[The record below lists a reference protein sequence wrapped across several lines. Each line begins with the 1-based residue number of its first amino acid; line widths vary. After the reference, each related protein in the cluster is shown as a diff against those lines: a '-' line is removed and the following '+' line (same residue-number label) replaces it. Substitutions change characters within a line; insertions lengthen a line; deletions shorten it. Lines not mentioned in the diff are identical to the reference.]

1 MNDRMTQ
8 IFDLNRTGR
17 LRKKDD
23 AIEIWL
29 RAVHDKYAQSL
40 FRYALALTGS
50 IEDAQDAVQEV
61 FARIAKGW
69 KRFGEVRNVNA
80 YLFSATRNAA
90 YSILRRRKRSES
102 LHDAICTDLATA
114 CVPQDRRTSATIIS
128 IRDAFSDLSVEQR
141 EVIVLR
147 ILHQMTFKEIAEMV
161 GVSANTIY
169 ARYRLGIERIRHVL
183 DIAE

>member
-1 MNDRMTQ
+1 MTQ
-8 IFDLNRTGR
+8 IFDLSRTGNV
-17 LRKKDD
+17 RKKDD

-29 RAVHDKYAQSL
+29 RAVHDQYAQSM

-50 IEDAQDAVQEV
+50 VEDAQDAVQEV
-61 FARIAKGW
+61 FTRIAKGW
-69 KRFGEVRNVNA
+69 KHFGEVRNVNA
-80 YLFSATRNAA
+80 YLFTATRNAA

-128 IRDAFSDLSVEQR
+128 IREAFSDLTVEQR
-141 EVIVLR
+141 EVLVLK
-147 ILHQMTFKEIAEMV
+147 ILHQMTFKEIAEMS
-161 GVSANTIY
+161 GVSCNTIY
-169 ARYRLGIERIRHVL
+169 ARYRLGIERLRRVL